1 MAVRLALLVGL
12 VLLLGLGAR
21 DVTLVAGDVE
31 VAGSDVGLRLRHCG
45 WGCVGRGEVVD
56 EEGENVGCRVVVF
69 RLRWIGYRCRRRRL
83 SLCWFT
89 CP

>member
-45 WGCVGRGEVVD
+45 WGCVG
-56 EEGENVGCRVVVF
+56 
-69 RLRWIGYRCRRRRL
+69 
-83 SLCWFT
+83 
-89 CP
+89 